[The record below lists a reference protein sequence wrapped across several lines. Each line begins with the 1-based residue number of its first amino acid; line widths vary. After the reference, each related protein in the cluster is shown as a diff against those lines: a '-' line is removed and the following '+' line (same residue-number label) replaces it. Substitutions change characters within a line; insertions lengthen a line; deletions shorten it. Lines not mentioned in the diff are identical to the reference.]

1 VKIPLNRLLFV
12 VPLLL
17 ACAVL
22 SPTPAPTELPPV
34 TQFPNAT
41 PTPPA
46 GVPTETLPA
55 PTAAV
60 EPTALVDGVAPAE
73 GAAMQALANAQ
84 GIPLDQ
90 ITLVSTEAVDWPNG
104 CLGVEQPGVACTE
117 AIVPGF
123 RIILAAGDQEYEYHT
138 NQDGS
143 LVVAAVREFA
153 ALRLVVRGEDGSLK
167 LLDTG
172 YALLD
177 QALLNQGLM
186 PLGGAVGETAYV
198 LNLAANLPEI
208 VRLDEGGTQ
217 PIAVSETPSYALAVW
232 PGTGSAPARLAF
244 SISPTFDNPQTKI
257 FSAAPDGSDIVQ
269 VLIDTQTQG
278 TPPFQFLAQR
288 WSLDGQSLYFSRE
301 PYGIGGYIP
310 FNGASSLFR
319 YDFATDS
326 VTQLVP
332 FELAVNM
339 LCLGDFDLRYQRAV
353 GNCTDLAAITVY
365 DVSGTGPDTTITPP
379 AEAEGFDLLGTA
391 HLSPEGGRVAFA
403 LARGDPENE
412 QGAIAVSDGLSGAAR
427 LVLTSDPGSYY
438 TLAGWLDDSTLLLQQ
453 QTVVC
458 ADVCPPSLWTVGV
471 DGSSLTKLADGTF
484 VAFAPGP

>member
-1 VKIPLNRLLFV
+1 MKILLNRLLFV

-34 TQFPNAT
+34 TQLPNAT
-41 PTPPA
+41 PTSPA
-46 GVPTETLPA
+46 GAPTETLPA
-55 PTAAV
+55 PTEAA
-60 EPTALVDGVAPAE
+60 EPTAAVDGVSPAE
-73 GAAMQALANAQ
+73 GAAMLSLANAQ
-84 GIPLDQ
+84 GLPLEQ

-104 CLGVEQPGVACTE
+104 CLGVEQPDVACTE

-123 RIILAAGDQEYEYHT
+123 RILLAAGGQEYEYHT

-143 LVVAAVREFA
+143 QVVAAVREFA

-186 PLGGAVGETAYV
+186 PLGGAVGDTAYLV
-198 LNLAANLPEI
+198 NLAAYPLEVI
-208 VRLDEGGTQ
+208 RLDESGTQ
-217 PIAVSETPSYALAVW
+217 PIAVSELPSYALAVW

-244 SISPTFDNPQTKI
+244 STSPTFDNPQTKV
-257 FSAAPDGSDIVQ
+257 FSAALDGSDLIQ

-278 TPPFQFLAQR
+278 SPPFQFMPQR
-288 WSLDGQSLYFSRE
+288 WSLDGQALYFSRE

-326 VTQLVP
+326 VTQLVA
-332 FELAVNM
+332 FDLAANM
-339 LCLGDFDLRYQRAV
+339 LCLGDLDLRYRRAV
-353 GNCTDLAAITVY
+353 GNCTSPAVITVY

-379 AEAEGFDLLGTA
+379 AEAGEFGLLGTA

-412 QGAIAVSDGLSGAAR
+412 QGAIAVADSLSGAAR
-427 LVLTSDPGSYY
+427 LVLTSEPGAYY

-453 QTVVC
+453 QTMIC

-484 VAFAPGP
+484 VAFAPGR